1 MRTKDILIFANCGN
15 GIDDP
20 IGNAEDLL
28 QVEISDDDNGGVL
41 YLNIKEFFCLSN
53 PNRIIIRLENN

>member
-1 MRTKDILIFANCGN
+1 MQTKDLLIFANCVH

-28 QVEISDDDNGGVL
+28 QVEISDENNGGVL
-41 YLNIKEFFCLSN
+41 YINIKEFFFLSN
-53 PNRIIIRLENN
+53 PDRIIIRLENN